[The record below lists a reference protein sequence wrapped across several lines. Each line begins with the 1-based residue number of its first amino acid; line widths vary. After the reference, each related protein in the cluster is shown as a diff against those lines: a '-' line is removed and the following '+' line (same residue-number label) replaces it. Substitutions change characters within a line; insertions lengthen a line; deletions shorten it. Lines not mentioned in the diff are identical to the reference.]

1 MYVAWEIGKWNQT
14 GGLGYKEVHTEQFH
28 FSTNKMSYHRW
39 RREETV
45 LHQDVSSSY

>member
-1 MYVAWEIGKWNQT
+1 MWLGKLVNGTKQ
-14 GGLGYKEVHTEQFH
+14 GGLGYKEVHTAQFH

-45 LHQDVSSSY
+45 LHQDVSSSC